1 MNIDIKPGSYP
12 NSINLGSGGTV
23 AVAIL
28 SAADFDATTVNPE
41 TVTLASAPVRLK
53 GKGTPMASFEDID
66 VDGLLDIV
74 VHVSTEAL
82 EIIETDEVAVLEGYT
97 FDGIPFRG
105 TDTVRIVP

>member
-1 MNIDIKPGSYP
+1 
-12 NSINLGSGGTV
+12 
-23 AVAIL
+23 
-28 SAADFDATTVNPE
+28 
-41 TVTLASAPVRLK
+41 
-53 GKGTPMASFEDID
+53 MASFEDID